1 MATHTWQK
9 SSYSHEGANCLNITT
24 SPDGTLLLRESENP
38 GTVLTLT
45 VTQFRTL
52 IRMLKGQI
60 R

>member
-1 MATHTWQK
+1 MTPGNWQQ
-9 SSYSHEGANCLNITT
+9 SSYCSEGDACLNITT
-24 SPDGTLLLRESENP
+24 SPNGTLLLRESDNP
-38 GTVLTLT
+38 TTVLTLT